1 MNNLEN
7 LIKDEYVIVF
17 AQRFGSGTTYYTY
30 NEKDTKIISHNP
42 FFIDY
47 YNATKYTSK
56 EIAEKI
62 LNELIS
68 NNFFPNCKNIVDG
81 ENLNDSVIK
90 AWYKNDYDKTSA
102 IAVVKIPN
110 SYYLGE
116 YGAYAF
122 ELSKLNLPYDNE
134 HRYQCA
140 SYRNFKWVYLKIN
153 EDNTT
158 EWVESQ
164 DKATCMT
171 AKEQEQWCAKMN
183 NMKPFKGHVQAMNLP
198 VRLNAPQKYYKG
210 QKVLICKNGDYF
222 YTHISDVMARMDG
235 KYYYGLPTDA
245 FMSGRVCISEENMY
259 EGDGLYPEEMIIP
272 FDNIV
277 KSFNLKRTDYNDY
290 YVNVVLNDGTK
301 INEITHF

>member
-7 LIKDEYVIVF
+7 LIKNEYVIVF
-17 AQRFGSGTTYYTY
+17 AQRFGCGTTYYTY
-30 NEKDTKIISHNP
+30 NEKDTKINSHNP
-42 FFIDY
+42 FFIA
-47 YNATKYTSK
+47 YNSATKYTSK
-56 EIAEKI
+56 EIAEKK
-62 LNELIS
+62 LNELIL
-68 NNFFPNCKNIVDG
+68 NNFFSNCKNIVDG
-81 ENLNDSVIK
+81 ENLNDSVIT
-90 AWYKNDYDKTSA
+90 AWYKNNYDKTSA
-102 IAVVKIPN
+102 IAIVKIPN
-110 SYYLGE
+110 SYYLGK

-153 EDNTT
+153 GDNTT

-164 DKATCMT
+164 NKATCMT
-171 AKEQEQWCAKMN
+171 AKEQEQWCVKMN
-183 NMKPFKGHVQAMNLP
+183 NMKPFKGYVQAMNLP
-198 VRLNAPQKYYKG
+198 VRLNTPQKYYKG

-277 KSFNLKRTDYNDY
+277 KSFNLKRTGYNDY
-290 YVNVVLNDGTK
+290 YINVVLNDGTK
-301 INEITHF
+301 INEITHY

>member
-7 LIKDEYVIVF
+7 LIKNEYVIVF

-30 NEKDTKIISHNP
+30 NEKDTKIDSHNP
-42 FFIDY
+42 FFIA
-47 YNATKYTSK
+47 YNSATKYTSK
-56 EIAEKI
+56 EIAEKK
-62 LNELIS
+62 LNELIL
-68 NNFFPNCKNIVDG
+68 NNFFSNCKNIVDG
-81 ENLNDSVIK
+81 ENLNESVIT
-90 AWYKNDYDKTSA
+90 AWYKNNYDKTSA
-102 IAVVKIPN
+102 IAIVKIPN
-110 SYYLGE
+110 SYYLGK

-140 SYRNFKWVYLKIN
+140 SYRNFKRVYLKIN

-183 NMKPFKGHVQAMNLP
+183 NMKPFKGYVQAMNLP
-198 VRLNAPQKYYKG
+198 VRLNTPQKYHKG

-235 KYYYGLPTDA
+235 KYYYGLPSIV
-245 FMSGRVCISEENMY
+245 FMSGGVCITEENMY
-259 EGDGLYPEEMIIP
+259 EGDALYAEDEIML
-272 FDNIV
+272 FDEVIKSYNV
-277 KSFNLKRTDYNDY
+277 KKTQFDTY
-290 YVNVVLNDGTK
+290 YTNVVLKDGTK
-301 INEITHF
+301 IDEIQHF